1 MQENSRQ
8 LQGAVPYWR
17 RHWRIRRRAPQFAL
31 RRQTI
36 RRFPRLGSLVQES
49 SARGIPTI
57 FWCWDEIFSKWSPV
71 MGLIHSTLYWSQ
83 MSKYGK
89 PNIVATSEATKFT
102 KLPVNEG
109 EEVQVS
115 QDAAY
120 FHYCANET
128 VHGLH
133 HSPISPFLVFPFSF
147 RFLM

>member
-1 MQENSRQ
+1 
-8 LQGAVPYWR
+8 
-17 RHWRIRRRAPQFAL
+17 
-31 RRQTI
+31 
-36 RRFPRLGSLVQES
+36 
-49 SARGIPTI
+49 
-57 FWCWDEIFSKWSPV
+57 
-71 MGLIHSTLYWSQ
+71 